1 MRSCW
6 RTARPAA
13 ERSGFWARF
22 LGPVSKPGLRAPIA
36 GARSGIALTSTC
48 PERPIL
54 NERPPSADSPPEPDA
69 GPAQD
74 PLPHQ
79 ALPDGLLGRLQLSS
93 PRRLALF
100 ITVALLAGFVTAMV
114 PADAALSPDGRSALF
129 VLVLAAGL
137 WLTEAIPAF
146 AVGILVI
153 ALQVLLLGDPAGSEP
168 DWERHVFMLGH
179 PLVWLF
185 FGGLV
190 LAAGMSRTGIDRW
203 LAAHVLARFADRPA
217 RLVCAV
223 AASAFAL
230 SMIMSNTATTA
241 MMLALIA
248 PLVANRTADDRLAAT
263 LVLAVPVGANLGG
276 MASLVGTP
284 PNAIA
289 AGMLAEQLDV
299 EVSFARWFTIGLPP
313 ALLLG
318 AALVGVLLWRLR
330 ARGDQ
335 EAALPALVFEP
346 VRDAPA
352 SAPWEVLTVALTLL
366 TTLGLWL
373 SQDLHGL
380 PTPVVAVVPVV
391 LLTATGIL
399 DVNAFRRLSYDV
411 LFLLA
416 GGLALGQSVHETGLA
431 QWLVGSVATD
441 GLPAIGF
448 AMLMGAM
455 TLVLSNVMSNTA
467 AANVLVP
474 LTLTMTAAPGA
485 ALTVAL
491 CASAA
496 MALPVATPPNAL
508 AHASG
513 RLHSRDF
520 LLVGMVSACIAPP
533 LIAAWVTLVSP

>member
-1 MRSCW
+1 M
-6 RTARPAA
+6 
-13 ERSGFWARF
+13 
-22 LGPVSKPGLRAPIA
+22 
-36 GARSGIALTSTC
+36 
-48 PERPIL
+48 
-54 NERPPSADSPPEPDA
+54 NERPPERLPENSGTPPTRNTDAPDA
-69 GPAQD
+69 GPD

-79 ALPDGLLGRLQLSS
+79 ALPEGLLGWLQLSS
-93 PRRLALF
+93 PRRLALVLAV
-100 ITVALLAGFVTAMV
+100 TLVAVIVTRLV
-114 PADAALSPDGRSALF
+114 PADAALSADGRSALF

-153 ALQVLLLGDPAGSEP
+153 ALQVLLLGDPAGPDP
-168 DWERHVFMLGH
+168 DWERHVLMLGH

-203 LAAHVLARFADRPA
+203 LASRALARFAQRPA
-217 RLVCAV
+217 HLVCAV
-223 AASAFAL
+223 AGITFTL

-248 PLVANRTADDRLAAT
+248 PLVANRSPDDRLAAT

-276 MASLVGTP
+276 MGSLVGTP

-299 EVSFARWFTIGLPP
+299 EISFARWFTIGLPP
-313 ALLLG
+313 ALML
-318 AALVGVLLWRLR
+318 AAVLVGVLLWRLR
-330 ARGDQ
+330 GADGPDDNGG
-335 EAALPALVFEP
+335 ASSDLPPLVFEP
-346 VRDAPA
+346 AEGTTPA
-352 SAPWEVLTVALTLL
+352 AHWEVLTVAVTLL
-366 TTLGLWL
+366 ATLGLWL
-373 SQDLHGL
+373 TQDLHGL

-416 GGLALGQSVHETGLA
+416 GGLALGQAVHETGLA
-431 QWLVGSVATD
+431 EWLVGSIATD
-441 GLPAIGF
+441 GLSTIAF
-448 AMLMGAM
+448 AMLMGAA

-474 LTLTMTAAPGA
+474 LTLTMAAAPGA

-513 RLHSRDF
+513 RLRARDF
-520 LLVGMVSACIAPP
+520 LLVGLVSAFVAPP
-533 LIAAWVTLVSP
+533 LIAAWIALVAS